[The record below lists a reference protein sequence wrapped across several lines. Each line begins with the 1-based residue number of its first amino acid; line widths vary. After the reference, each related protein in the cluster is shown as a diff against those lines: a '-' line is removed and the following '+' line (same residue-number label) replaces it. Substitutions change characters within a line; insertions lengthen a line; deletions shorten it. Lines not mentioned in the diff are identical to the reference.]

1 MEAFGIA
8 TAEQVHEVEHASQ
21 VSAAAC
27 RVLDVVLAALLMI
40 VLSPLLLAIAL
51 VIRIDSRGWPIFRQE
66 RIGRRCRPFVL
77 NKFRTMG
84 ADAGHETHRAFVLAL
99 ISGEQGPTES
109 GVFKLTEDTR
119 ITRVGRFLRRS
130 SLDELPQLW
139 NVLRG
144 DMSLVG
150 PRPPIQYEVERYPE
164 HWFGR
169 FAVKPGMT
177 GLWQVNGRSELT
189 LDEMI
194 ELDLEYVRRRSVW
207 LNIVIL
213 ARTLPAVLR
222 ARGAG

>member
-1 MEAFGIA
+1 MEAFTVPAVDPVDDVGS
-8 TAEQVHEVEHASQ
+8 TRQAS
-21 VSAAAC
+21 ALGC
-27 RVLDVVLAALLMI
+27 RALDIVLAAVLL
-40 VLSPLLLAIAL
+40 VLLLPLLLLIAL
-51 VIRIDSRGWPIFRQE
+51 IIRADSRGWPVYRQQ
-66 RIGRRCRPFVL
+66 RLGHRCRPFVV
-77 NKFRTMG
+77 NKFRTMAAG
-84 ADAGHETHRAFVLAL
+84 AGHDPHREFVLAL
-99 ISGEQGPTES
+99 ISGNGAATEN
-109 GVFKLTEDTR
+109 GVFKLTRDDR

-150 PRPPIQYEVERYPE
+150 PRPPIPYEVENYPE

-194 ELDLEYVRRRSVW
+194 ELDLEYVRRRSVR
-207 LNIVIL
+207 LNVLIL
-213 ARTLPAVLR
+213 VRTLPAVLM